1 MRWVRAKHLPW
12 SPTPVDRA
20 WGNSDEAYLRR
31 WFWEEY
37 GIKSKDD
44 LANAITMVEHQKSIN
59 PIREFLDGLEWDG
72 IPRIDTALADFLGAE
87 KTEYTATVM
96 RLFMFG
102 AIARIYTPGV
112 KFDFCM
118 ILAGPQGVGKSTFF
132 ARLAVKSDWFDD
144 SMKTLNADN
153 AKIAEQLSGRW
164 ILELGEL
171 AAIKRAGDIE
181 SVKQFISAQ
190 FDVYRTPYDK
200 YPQQRPR
207 RCVFGGTTNSLSFLV
222 DKSGGRRFPVVT
234 VGVSKPTLSLFT
246 DDCEE
251 YIKQM
256 WAEAIY
262 DYKAG
267 RGFLD
272 LPNKMKIEAEL
283 QRAEYQEEDT
293 RVGLIQEWLDTTREE
308 RVCVLM
314 LWEKALEEFGKP
326 SRRMSNEIHEIM
338 RRQIKGWIVHPNE
351 NGKARCGKYGKQV
364 CYVRDGLD
372 KLAPPSKETVA
383 LL

>member
-1 MRWVRAKHLPW
+1 
-12 SPTPVDRA
+12 
-20 WGNSDEAYLRR
+20 
-31 WFWEEY
+31 
-37 GIKSKDD
+37 
-44 LANAITMVEHQKSIN
+44 
-59 PIREFLDGLEWDG
+59 
-72 IPRIDTALADFLGAE
+72 
-87 KTEYTATVM
+87 
-96 RLFMFG
+96 
-102 AIARIYTPGV
+102 
-112 KFDFCM
+112 
-118 ILAGPQGVGKSTFF
+118 
-132 ARLAVKSDWFDD
+132 
-144 SMKTLNADN
+144 
-153 AKIAEQLSGRW
+153 
-164 ILELGEL
+164 
-171 AAIKRAGDIE
+171 
-181 SVKQFISAQ
+181 
-190 FDVYRTPYDK
+190 
-200 YPQQRPR
+200 
-207 RCVFGGTTNSLSFLV
+207 
-222 DKSGGRRFPVVT
+222 
-234 VGVSKPTLSLFT
+234 
-246 DDCEE
+246 
-251 YIKQM
+251 M

-351 NGKARCGKYGKQV
+351 NGKARCGKYGNQV